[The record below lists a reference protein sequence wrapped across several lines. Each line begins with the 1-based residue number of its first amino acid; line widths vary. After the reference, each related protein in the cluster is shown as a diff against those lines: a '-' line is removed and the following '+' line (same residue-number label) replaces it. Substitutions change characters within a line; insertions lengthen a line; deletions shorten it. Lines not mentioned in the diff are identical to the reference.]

1 MREKIAD
8 ILYGKLTY
16 QNYKTLP
23 EIKRLADEN
32 IDQVLTLITEE
43 IEKVENPFTAERF
56 PLMELALRL
65 ECHSSFEVA
74 HNKILALL
82 K

>member
-1 MREKIAD
+1 MREKMALEFNRIW
-8 ILYGKLTY
+8 
-16 QNYKTLP
+16 YKHSGGDEWITMANKAV
-23 EIKRLADEN
+23 EI
-32 IDQVLTLITEE
+32 ITEE